1 MANTTIGLDIGARA
15 LRYALCNSDGA
26 KAEITAF
33 GTIPVHPQPGSVSA
47 LNWDAAY
54 AEMAEI
60 MAPYRKIPL
69 EGIGMCVD
77 PTRALTLHKLMPFN
91 DPRILGQVL
100 PQALTDTWNV
110 DDDTQIA
117 FEVGGFVKGVQ
128 TDPDD
133 ESSVEGYDIH
143 VVNYPKG
150 ILREEIEKSRAHEI
164 DPHVVLTSTDAIRL
178 ALPLLVGASE
188 EEVWCI
194 FDIGEKHSEF
204 FICRGTSILASR
216 ACKIGGSTIDDAIAR
231 AFEVSVDEARKLKEE
246 SAFLSTSGKE
256 LEEYDSLLNEGR
268 LQPCEVDVVRL
279 SQTVSQAMLVLLS
292 GIRQMILQNTRKLN
306 IEPTKVYLI
315 GGGAK
320 LCGLERWLSRYFGV
334 DCREGLPFKPRLA
347 DGHSPEEISSISLG
361 AAAVAICAQKN
372 SAGKCP
378 LNLRRGDLAHKGS
391 LAVLQEKKWVLIS
404 LVLLV
409 LIASIVMTATK
420 ERAVQAEYDRVRAAL
435 EDATQ
440 NVFGKKMLSYREIE
454 KEIADSQG
462 FSFIPERTAF
472 THFSWISSHVNDNLS
487 DVEMDLDSLDIDMQ
501 RKIVTITG
509 LVSGDDGLPKFM
521 QLLEQYECFPNEIQE
536 QKTSQTKDRV
546 SFMLRFKVT
555 NCSSGDDGE

>member
-150 ILREEIEKSRAHEI
+150 ILREEIEKLDSCVETTKENE
-164 DPHVVLTSTDAIRL
+164 LY
-178 ALPLLVGASE
+178 LLQKRVEGN
-188 EEVWCI
+188 VPI
-194 FDIGEKHSEF
+194 VKP
-204 FICRGTSILASR
+204 
-216 ACKIGGSTIDDAIAR
+216 
-231 AFEVSVDEARKLKEE
+231 ARKFITKVC
-246 SAFLSTSGKE
+246 
-256 LEEYDSLLNEGR
+256 SLAPSDPQGYFA
-268 LQPCEVDVVRL
+268 CIV
-279 SQTVSQAMLVLLS
+279 
-292 GIRQMILQNTRKLN
+292 
-306 IEPTKVYLI
+306 PTK
-315 GGGAK
+315 
-320 LCGLERWLSRYFGV
+320 
-334 DCREGLPFKPRLA
+334 
-347 DGHSPEEISSISLG
+347 
-361 AAAVAICAQKN
+361 
-372 SAGKCP
+372 
-378 LNLRRGDLAHKGS
+378 
-391 LAVLQEKKWVLIS
+391 
-404 LVLLV
+404 
-409 LIASIVMTATK
+409 
-420 ERAVQAEYDRVRAAL
+420 
-435 EDATQ
+435 
-440 NVFGKKMLSYREIE
+440 REI
-454 KEIADSQG
+454 KDVM
-462 FSFIPERTAF
+462 
-472 THFSWISSHVNDNLS
+472 VNGR
-487 DVEMDLDSLDIDMQ
+487 V
-501 RKIVTITG
+501 
-509 LVSGDDGLPKFM
+509 
-521 QLLEQYECFPNEIQE
+521 
-536 QKTSQTKDRV
+536 DR
-546 SFMLRFKVT
+546 RI
-555 NCSSGDDGE
+555 